1 LSIHRNAALSLRQR
15 ERLVV
20 AVAAG
25 ATITAAAFR
34 CGCSRQTAS
43 KWVGRFRA
51 GDGLEDRSSRPH
63 RSPRRCS
70 ALVERLVL
78 AERAR
83 SRKGPHPIGWQLRLP
98 PSTVHAI
105 LKRHGRSRLKQQ
117 TSEPVHRY
125 ERERPGELLHID
137 SKQLGRIKRP
147 RDPQTGRLHGTA
159 GRAGWD
165 HLFVCVDDHT
175 RLAHAALYP
184 AETTANALAFLDD
197 CRRFYAQHGITI
209 ERVLTDNGKCFQR
222 HWEHACRQRAIT
234 PKHTRPRRPQTNG
247 KAERFIQTLLR
258 ECVHATLYRSDHHR
272 ASALS
277 HYLHHYNTTRRHRAL
292 KGLTPQQR
300 ASTTSLG
307 RTTRFELLG
316 VRTENRSAPIWFARE
331 SDWVCRSRPVRS
343 ETTAWFGLRRTRF
356 GF

>member
-1 LSIHRNAALSLRQR
+1 MSVHRNAALSLRQR
-15 ERLVV
+15 KRLVL

-25 ATITAAAFR
+25 ATITAAAVR

-51 GDGLEDRSSRPH
+51 GAGLEDRSSRPH

-70 ALVERLVL
+70 QRVEQLVL

-83 SRKGPHPIGWQLRLP
+83 SRKGPHPIGWELGLP
-98 PSTVHAI
+98 ASTVHAI
-105 LKRHGRSRLKQQ
+105 LKRHGRSRLQQ
-117 TSEPVHRY
+117 RPNEPVQRY
-125 ERERPGELLHID
+125 ERARPGELVHID

-147 RDPQTGRLHGTA
+147 RDPQTGLLHGTR
-159 GRAGWD
+159 GRAGWE

-184 AETTANALAFLDD
+184 AETTANALRFLDD
-197 CRRFYAQHGITI
+197 CRRFYQQHEITI

-222 HWEHACRQRAIT
+222 HWEHACRQRQIT

-258 ECVHATLYRSDHHR
+258 EWLHATLYRSNHHR
-272 ASALS
+272 AATLS
-277 HYLHHYNTTRRHRAL
+277 NYLHHYNHKRRHRAL
-292 KGLTPQQR
+292 NGLTPQQR

-307 RTTRFELLG
+307 RTPD
-316 VRTENRSAPIWFARE
+316 SA
-331 SDWVCRSRPVRS
+331 
-343 ETTAWFGLRRTRF
+343 
-356 GF
+356 

>member
-1 LSIHRNAALSLRQR
+1 VL
-15 ERLVV
+15 

-25 ATITAAAFR
+25 MTITGAAIV

-43 KWVGRFRA
+43 KWVRRFEA
-51 GDGLEDRSSRPH
+51 GEGLEDRSSRPH
-63 RSPRRCS
+63 HSPRRS
-70 ALVERLVL
+70 SRLLERLVL

-83 SRKGPHPIGWQLRLP
+83 SGQGPHPIGWQLGLA

-105 LKRHGRSRLKQQ
+105 LSRHGRSRLEQRPA
-117 TSEPVHRY
+117 EPVHSY
-125 ERERPGELLHID
+125 ERERPGELVHID
-137 SKQLGRIKRP
+137 SKKLGRIKRP
-147 RDPQTGRLHGTA
+147 RDPETGLLHGA
-159 GRAGWD
+159 RGRAGWD

-184 AETTANALAFLDD
+184 DETTHSARAFLDD
-197 CRRFYAQHGITI
+197 CRRFYQQHGITI

-222 HWEHACRQRAIT
+222 QWEHECRQRQIA

-258 ECVHATLYRSDHHR
+258 EWVRAELYRSDQHR
-272 ASALS
+272 TDALS
-277 HYLHHYNTTRRHRAL
+277 HYLHHYNTRRRHRAL

-307 RTTRFELLG
+307 RTTRFE
-316 VRTENRSAPIWFARE
+316 P
-331 SDWVCRSRPVRS
+331 
-343 ETTAWFGLRRTRF
+343 FGRR
-356 GF
+356 